1 MNNPTIIIVHNI
13 KNRLRIKISH
23 PLRNKKFV
31 IDEILRRDGID
42 EVTYNEITKSILFK
56 YSDYKISNEELIM
69 RFIAVYSK
77 DFDLMP
83 IRFVYDSSTKKIP
96 PMAYYSLATI
106 IFGGISKYLTVGT
119 EVGDFL
125 NWAAVGT
132 TVGAI
137 GEHAYNEINERGYFD
152 PEVVSVMYL
161 VNSVSKGN
169 FIMPSAI
176 TWFTTFGR
184 HILDISNSRLM
195 VNVREIKN
203 HNTNES
209 YYDVTVAPDVDKTKR
224 SNTLR
229 MFLEKFIEV
238 QGNNMRKSFILTNNG
253 VIKGTDKILSGFQE
267 GPSFIVS
274 NEKSTKILN
283 NVIR

>member
-13 KNRLRIKISH
+13 KNRLRIKMSH
-23 PLRNKKFV
+23 PLRNKRFV
-31 IDEILRRDGID
+31 VDELLRRDGIN
-42 EVTYNEITKSILFK
+42 EVFYNETTKSILFK
-56 YSDYKISNEELIM
+56 YSDYKISSEELVM

-77 DFDLMP
+77 DFDLIP
-83 IRFVYDSSTKKIP
+83 IRFVYDSSAKKIP

-106 IFGGISKYLTVGT
+106 LLGGISKYLTVGT
-119 EVGDFL
+119 DISDFL

-137 GEHAYNEINERGYFD
+137 GEHAYNEINEKGYFD

-161 VNSVSKGN
+161 INSVSKGN
-169 FIMPSAI
+169 FLLPSTI

-195 VNVREIKN
+195 VSVREIKN

-209 YYDVTVAPDVDKTKR
+209 YYDITVVPDVDKTKR
-224 SNTLR
+224 TNTLR

-238 QGNNMRKSFILTNNG
+238 QGNTMRKSFILTNNG
-253 VIKGTDKILSGFQE
+253 ALKVADKVLSGFE
-267 GPSFIVS
+267 GGPSFIVS
-274 NEKSTKILN
+274 NEKSTKALN
-283 NVIR
+283 NVMS